1 MLRDKLMEQYEYYQ
15 QQQLHPD
22 QGNLASQES
31 TQFRDYLRI
40 RHNLYQRL
48 LHLPLSLL
56 SDKRVLEVG
65 CGAGESSLVLALH
78 GEHINWLVLKTFIV
92 TAD

>member
-1 MLRDKLMEQYEYYQ
+1 MVDKEEGARGKLIEQYEYYQ

-31 TQFRDYLRI
+31 AQFRDYLRI
-40 RHNLYQRL
+40 RHNLYQWL

-56 SDKRVLEVG
+56 SDKQVLEVG
-65 CGAGESSLVLALH
+65 
-78 GEHINWLVLKTFIV
+78 
-92 TAD
+92 